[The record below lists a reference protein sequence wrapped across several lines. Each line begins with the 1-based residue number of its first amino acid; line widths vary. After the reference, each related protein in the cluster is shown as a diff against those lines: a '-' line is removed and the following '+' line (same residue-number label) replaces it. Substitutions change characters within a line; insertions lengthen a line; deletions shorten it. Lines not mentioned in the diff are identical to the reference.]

1 MDGCPASERPLLG
14 LNMELQLNTIVD
26 SLDDSIITV
35 AEDLRVVFLN
45 EAAAKTFGCDRE
57 EVLRQSIAQFPL
69 LAEALG
75 QIKFAELHL
84 TAESPKAVRRLQ
96 GRRADGDFFPME
108 ALITGMHVGGR
119 KCYTAVI
126 RDISLQQQMEK
137 AVYKARKNQA
147 IGSLA
152 GGIAHDFNNILT
164 AIISQIDLALY
175 ARELPPSL
183 KENLVYAKA
192 SARRAAELVSKLQ
205 LFSGQAESKF
215 APLDLAGVVEQV
227 VFMLRR
233 SIDPRIQISYAEPG
247 VGTWFSDADA
257 SQILQVLMNLG
268 LNARDA
274 MPEGGQLVF
283 VVERAAFQA
292 AGAAPPRKA
301 GDFVRIS
308 VGDTGQGIPPETLN
322 RVFDPYFTTRDLSQR
337 SGLGLSIA
345 QTVVAEHGGWME
357 VESRQGQGSCFSVFL
372 PLSRQTQS
380 AIEPRPLPILDT
392 KAMEGTERILIA
404 DDEEL
409 VRIVM
414 RAILNYRGYQIV
426 EALDGEDAVEKYL
439 QSSKPFDLVLMDLHM
454 PRLNGLDA
462 LARIRKHN
470 PKVKAVMLSGGFQ
483 EKDTERSIEI
493 EGVKFLQKPFENQD
507 LVCLVREMI
516 DA

>member
-1 MDGCPASERPLLG
+1 
-14 LNMELQLNTIVD
+14 
-26 SLDDSIITV
+26 
-35 AEDLRVVFLN
+35 
-45 EAAAKTFGCDRE
+45 
-57 EVLRQSIAQFPL
+57 
-69 LAEALG
+69 
-75 QIKFAELHL
+75 
-84 TAESPKAVRRLQ
+84 
-96 GRRADGDFFPME
+96 
-108 ALITGMHVGGR
+108 
-119 KCYTAVI
+119 
-126 RDISLQQQMEK
+126 
-137 AVYKARKNQA
+137 
-147 IGSLA
+147 
-152 GGIAHDFNNILT
+152 
-164 AIISQIDLALY
+164 
-175 ARELPPSL
+175 
-183 KENLVYAKA
+183 
-192 SARRAAELVSKLQ
+192 
-205 LFSGQAESKF
+205 
-215 APLDLAGVVEQV
+215 
-227 VFMLRR
+227 
-233 SIDPRIQISYAEPG
+233 
-247 VGTWFSDADA
+247 
-257 SQILQVLMNLG
+257 
-268 LNARDA
+268 
-274 MPEGGQLVF
+274 
-283 VVERAAFQA
+283 
-292 AGAAPPRKA
+292 
-301 GDFVRIS
+301 
-308 VGDTGQGIPPETLN
+308 
-322 RVFDPYFTTRDLSQR
+322 
-337 SGLGLSIA
+337 
-345 QTVVAEHGGWME
+345 ME

>member
-1 MDGCPASERPLLG
+1 MNEGPASERLWLG
-14 LNMELQLNTIVD
+14 LDMDLQLNTIVD

-45 EAAAKTFGCDRE
+45 EAASKAFGCDRQ
-57 EVLRQSIAQFPL
+57 EVLRQPIDRFPL

-75 QIKFAELHL
+75 QVNFAELHL
-84 TAESPKAVRRLQ
+84 TAESPKAVVRLQ
-96 GRRADGDFFPME
+96 GRRADGEIFPME
-108 ALITGMHVGGR
+108 ALVTCMHVGGR

-175 ARELPPSL
+175 AKELPPSL

-192 SARRAAELVSKLQ
+192 SARRAAELVGKLQ

-215 APLDLAGVVEQV
+215 ELLDLAGVVEHV
-227 VFMLRR
+227 VYMLRR
-233 SIDPRIQISYAEPG
+233 SIDPRIEISYAEPAG
-247 VGTWFSDADA
+247 ESFYSNADA

-274 MPEGGQLVF
+274 MPEGGRLVF
-283 VVERAAFQA
+283 IVERAAFQA
-292 AGAAPPRKA
+292 ASATPPRKS
-301 GDFVRIS
+301 GEFVRIS
-308 VGDTGQGIPPETLN
+308 VGDTGQGIPSETLN
-322 RVFDPYFTTRDLSQR
+322 RVFDPYFTTRDLSKR

-357 VESRQGQGSCFSVFL
+357 VESRQGQGSCFFVFL
-372 PLSRQTQS
+372 PLSRQVVS
-380 AIEPRPLPILDT
+380 DVEARPLRLLDT
-392 KAMEGTERILIA
+392 KAMDGTERILIA

-414 RAILNYRGYQIV
+414 RAILNFRGYQIV
-426 EALDGEDAVEKYL
+426 EAQDGEDAVEKYL
-439 QSSKPFDLVLMDLHM
+439 QSTKPFDLVLMDLHM

-483 EKDTERSIEI
+483 EKDAERSVEI